1 MNLPG
6 GYIAALAAVF
16 VAAPALAL
24 AERVAGA
31 QLPDDATAVEP
42 HRYRVERSYEET
54 LKYYKAVYPPARYP
68 RRPIAN
74 QPGVKAVHIG
84 NPEARPGGWEGLNV
98 YDIQGTTK
106 VFILVKQPGKA
117 EAPRAR

>member
-1 MNLPG
+1 MDLPWRHM
-6 GYIAALAAVF
+6 AALAAVF
-16 VAAPALAL
+16 VAAPALVF

-54 LKYYKAVYPPARYP
+54 LKYYKVVYPPARYP

-106 VFILVKQPGKA
+106 VFVLVRPPGKA
-117 EAPRAR
+117 EVPRSR

>member
-1 MNLPG
+1 M
-6 GYIAALAAVF
+6 AALAAVF
-16 VAAPALAL
+16 VAAPGLAL
-24 AERVAGA
+24 AERAAGA
-31 QLPDDATAVEP
+31 ALPDDATAVEP
-42 HRYRVERSYEET
+42 LRYRVERSYEET
-54 LKYYKAVYPPARYP
+54 LKFYKAVYPPAKYP

-74 QPGVKAVHIG
+74 QPGLKAVHIR

-106 VFILVKQPGKA
+106 VFVLVMPGKV